1 MSRSRMGGSPP
12 STNLILQL
20 PQHGDSFSIATTAR
34 APFVRQP
41 NLVGESGEFRY
52 SRALFRGVGLFVKT
66 CVQQVKPSRHD
77 ASLPKFVLDELPRQQ
92 IVLRRL
98 ELLCRYDFHQ
108 QVVFVKRNRT
118 RVSRKAFV
126 LSLPFGMARAAFHS
140 GVARICQS
148 SAHDGVLRL
157 TAKLKL
163 FRNRRRS

>member
-1 MSRSRMGGSPP
+1 MNHFLRVSRSRMGGSPP

-66 CVQQVKPSRHD
+66 CVQQVKPSHHD

-140 GVARICQS
+140 GVARICRTRS
-148 SAHDGVLRL
+148 NPPPM
-157 TAKLKL
+157 TA
-163 FRNRRRS
+163 F

>member
-1 MSRSRMGGSPP
+1 MNGLSSCPFFTRVTFANGRL

-20 PQHGDSFSIATTAR
+20 PQHGGSFSIATTAR
-34 APFVRQP
+34 APFVRQL

-140 GVARICQS
+140 GVARICRTRS
-148 SAHDGVLRL
+148 NPPPM
-157 TAKLKL
+157 TA
-163 FRNRRRS
+163 F

>member
-1 MSRSRMGGSPP
+1 MGGSPP

-118 RVSRKAFV
+118 RGFC
-126 LSLPFGMARAAFHS
+126 PFPALRHGSCGFPLRCGTHLQNT
-140 GVARICQS
+140 IQS

>member
-1 MSRSRMGGSPP
+1 MGGSPP

-126 LSLPFGMARAAFHS
+126 LPLPFGMARAAFHS
-140 GVARICQS
+140 VCGTHLQNTIQS

>member
-1 MSRSRMGGSPP
+1 MDAPSRGSCTPKIP
-12 STNLILQL
+12 RTLAN
-20 PQHGDSFSIATTAR
+20 
-34 APFVRQP
+34 
-41 NLVGESGEFRY
+41 GELTMY
-52 SRALFRGVGLFVKT
+52 LFVKT

-140 GVARICQS
+140 GVARICRTRS
-148 SAHDGVLRL
+148 NPPPM
-157 TAKLKL
+157 TA
-163 FRNRRRS
+163 F